1 MLNGFMFILD
11 IKKAKLM
18 VTSIG
23 VEPKS
28 LKQSLLLLLNQPLL
42 KQSNSNQEFGKDIKD
57 LMEL

>member
-28 LKQSLLLLLNQPLL
+28 LKLSLLLLLNQPLL